1 MLPSDYISPGTIFA
15 LVKDSMSTH
24 NEGPEIVDCTR
35 SGHTCRTLKVITTHD
50 DPLPFGLR
58 GTIQHEMKTAGY
70 HLVFVQWENG
80 REVPVFIDEIEIGK
94 NLMAKAA

>member
-1 MLPSDYISPGTIFA
+1 MT
-15 LVKDSMSTH
+15 TH
-24 NEGPEIVDCTR
+24 NEGLEIVDRTR
-35 SGHTCRTLKVITTHD
+35 SRHTCRTIKVITTHD
-50 DPLPFGLR
+50 DLLPCGLL

-80 REVPVFIDEIEIGK
+80 RKVPVFIDEIEICK